1 MEFTDL
7 NPDAKWAVTIT
18 LTSAWGPGNGPSP
31 LYNNGY
37 QCTKSSDNKYTPGFW
52 HKEDP
57 NDNKI
62 WFSYRTY
69 RCNFCDPS
77 KTDIPGWDYWGSLGT
92 GCTGAPNSPEQ
103 SVKSMYELSVDG
115 TELSPIAPFTI
126 RAVVKVQGNSLL
138 GWIPNSNP
146 AAPTPLDQGQ
156 SDHFLFGKKCPPMG
170 GFIGKFVG
178 ENTTAQPQNHGLF
191 ILKTYEEAFHPLLYE
206 PGVATPAV
214 TVHPTTKI
222 ILMKFADDTLKT
234 LLVTDSANL
243 TT

>member
-1 MEFTDL
+1 MNE
-7 NPDAKWAVTIT
+7 
-18 LTSAWGPGNGPSP
+18 
-31 LYNNGY
+31 Y
-37 QCTKSSDNKYTPGFW
+37 
-52 HKEDP
+52 
-57 NDNKI
+57 
-62 WFSYRTY
+62 
-69 RCNFCDPS
+69 
-77 KTDIPGWDYWGSLGT
+77 
-92 GCTGAPNSPEQ
+92 
-103 SVKSMYELSVDG
+103 SVDG

-126 RAVVKVQGNSLL
+126 RAVIKLQGISLL

-146 AAPTPLDQGQ
+146 AAPTALALGQ
-156 SDHFLFGKKCPPMG
+156 SDHFLFGKLVPTIA

-191 ILKTYEEAFHPLLYE
+191 ILKTYEAAFHPLLNE